1 MAAFIFDKGR
11 EAFLN
16 GDISWGRDTI
26 KGVMVDLGAYSA
38 DSALHQYLSDV
49 PGGARYG
56 APVTLASKTVAAGVA
71 DAADVSI
78 TGIVAAPTLEGILIY
93 QDTGNPA
100 TSRLIALID
109 TATGL
114 PVSAGA
120 TQCDISWS
128 NGATKI
134 FKL

>member
-1 MAAFIFDKGR
+1 MAAFLYDKGR

-26 KGVMVDLGAYSA
+26 KAVMVDLGTYSA
-38 DSALHQYLSDV
+38 DSAAHQYLGDV

-56 APVTLASKTVAAGVA
+56 TPVTLASKTVAAGVA
-71 DAADVSI
+71 DAADCSVSGI
-78 TGIVAAPTLEGILIY
+78 TAAPTLEGVLIF
-93 QDTGNPA
+93 QDNGSDA

-114 PVSAGA
+114 PVAAAA
-120 TQCDISWS
+120 TACDIAWS

>member
-1 MAAFIFDKGR
+1 MAAFLYDKGR

-16 GDISWGRDTI
+16 GDISWGRDAI
-26 KGVMVDLGAYSA
+26 KAVMVDLGAYTA

-56 APVTLASKTVAAGVA
+56 TPVTLASKTVVAGVA

-93 QDTGNPA
+93 QDTGNAA

-114 PVSAGA
+114 PVAGGA
-120 TQCDISWS
+120 THIDIAWS
-128 NGATKI
+128 NGATKL